1 MGDGGAEVAGGEGTG
16 GRLDGRLERLTRW
29 AAGQTGGVG
38 DGKRGGRKAEKTAGG
53 KHRWPGRS
61 EAEETGGGGDGRQRR
76 READPGFLSPA
87 APHIAACWSPRLP
100 QFAALAT
107 KSQLRELD
115 GQLQSLAS
123 KSQLRDLDGH
133 SSQARQPSQAQ
144 PVVYKCPFSVHLP
157 LLPFE

>member
-53 KHRWPGRS
+53 KYGRRGDREAEETGGGGDGRQRRR

-87 APHIAACWSPRLP
+87 APHIAAGWSPRLP
-100 QFAALAT
+100 QL
-107 KSQLRELD
+107 
-115 GQLQSLAS
+115 G
-123 KSQLRDLDGH
+123 GH
-133 SSQARQPSQAQ
+133 I
-144 PVVYKCPFSVHLP
+144 
-157 LLPFE
+157 